1 MEEVEQITPVTNTR
15 KKNLKVAIGLVVI
28 VVVGVLVVL
37 QPTGLISTA
46 KYKDGT
52 YETVG
57 NYMSPGGEESIKV
70 KLTLVDNVVT
80 DAEVVSQA
88 ERPNSVKFQGI
99 FVENYKEKVIGK
111 NINRIK
117 LKKIAGSSLTPQG
130 FNDALKKIKSQAGV

>member
-1 MEEVEQITPVTNTR
+1 M
-15 KKNLKVAIGLVVI
+15 
-28 VVVGVLVVL
+28 
-37 QPTGLISTA
+37 A

-57 NYMSPGGEESIKV
+57 NYMSPGGEESIEV
-70 KLTLVDNVVT
+70 KLTLVDNIVT
-80 DAEVVSQA
+80 DAQVVSKA

-99 FVENYKEKVIGK
+99 FIENYKDKVIGK

-130 FNDALKKIKSQAGV
+130 FNDALNKIKSQAGV

>member
-1 MEEVEQITPVTNTR
+1 MEEVEQTVPATNSS
-15 KKNLKVAIGLVVI
+15 KKNLKVIIGLVVI
-28 VVVGVLVVL
+28 VIIGALVIL
-37 QPTGLISTA
+37 EPTGLISMA

-57 NYMSPGGEESIKV
+57 NYLSPGGEESIEV
-70 KLTLVDNVVT
+70 KLTLVDNIVT
-80 DAEVVSQA
+80 DAQVVSKA

-99 FVENYKEKVIGK
+99 FIENYKDKVIGK